1 MDAFVEILLG
11 LTLAGIVV
19 LLVWRRHL
27 KKKKDNMRKESLS
40 NDECASAVDL
50 TLFPEVKDN
59 SEESL
64 LIHCPACGLE
74 VSRYAPTCP
83 RCGHSIYLIR
93 PLQQETVIEVTLT
106 TVKVQNWDNTITT
119 IPPYA
124 LVSDSFQNWRGMRES
139 GGRRIKRSLNID
151 MTTVHFCTPQQ
162 LKNFEKR
169 GWLEGFERTGK
180 EEVNLHVFRHYLE
193 QYLRHHPRVNTSLTL
208 MVRQLQPTPQ
218 GLPIELYFFSANKD
232 WIPYERLQAEVFDH
246 VLAVLPQFGL
256 KVFQSPTGT
265 DILAL
270 SKQ

>member
-93 PLQQETVIEVTLT
+93 PLQQGAPLKRCNSLRNWAVAFFIEGEVTKRQRFSFPLLAL
-106 TVKVQNWDNTITT
+106 VITT
-119 IPPYA
+119 
-124 LVSDSFQNWRGMRES
+124 SNNCCKGS
-139 GGRRIKRSLNID
+139 
-151 MTTVHFCTPQQ
+151 
-162 LKNFEKR
+162 
-169 GWLEGFERTGK
+169 
-180 EEVNLHVFRHYLE
+180 
-193 QYLRHHPRVNTSLTL
+193 
-208 MVRQLQPTPQ
+208 
-218 GLPIELYFFSANKD
+218 
-232 WIPYERLQAEVFDH
+232 
-246 VLAVLPQFGL
+246 
-256 KVFQSPTGT
+256 
-265 DILAL
+265 
-270 SKQ
+270 

>member
-93 PLQQETVIEVTLT
+93 PLQQET
-106 TVKVQNWDNTITT
+106 
-119 IPPYA
+119 
-124 LVSDSFQNWRGMRES
+124 
-139 GGRRIKRSLNID
+139 
-151 MTTVHFCTPQQ
+151 
-162 LKNFEKR
+162 
-169 GWLEGFERTGK
+169 
-180 EEVNLHVFRHYLE
+180 
-193 QYLRHHPRVNTSLTL
+193 
-208 MVRQLQPTPQ
+208 
-218 GLPIELYFFSANKD
+218 
-232 WIPYERLQAEVFDH
+232 
-246 VLAVLPQFGL
+246 
-256 KVFQSPTGT
+256 
-265 DILAL
+265 
-270 SKQ
+270 

>member
-93 PLQQETVIEVTLT
+93 PLQQETVIKVIPTDQRKPESTRT
-106 TVKVQNWDNTITT
+106 TGCLSSFFGYFIV
-119 IPPYA
+119 
-124 LVSDSFQNWRGMRES
+124 LV
-139 GGRRIKRSLNID
+139 I
-151 MTTVHFCTPQQ
+151 
-162 LKNFEKR
+162 
-169 GWLEGFERTGK
+169 
-180 EEVNLHVFRHYLE
+180 
-193 QYLRHHPRVNTSLTL
+193 LTL
-208 MVRQLQPTPQ
+208 CGV
-218 GLPIELYFFSANKD
+218 FSFGEA
-232 WIPYERLQAEVFDH
+232 VFLLLVGI
-246 VLAVLPQFGL
+246 VLAFLFWPLVASF
-256 KVFQSPTGT
+256 
-265 DILAL
+265 AL
-270 SKQ
+270 LNFLD

>member
-93 PLQQETVIEVTLT
+93 PLQQETVI
-106 TVKVQNWDNTITT
+106 KVIRGNPNRPGKPLD
-119 IPPYA
+119 
-124 LVSDSFQNWRGMRES
+124 VS
-139 GGRRIKRSLNID
+139 L
-151 MTTVHFCTPQQ
+151 
-162 LKNFEKR
+162 L
-169 GWLEGFERTGK
+169 
-180 EEVNLHVFRHYLE
+180 
-193 QYLRHHPRVNTSLTL
+193 
-208 MVRQLQPTPQ
+208 
-218 GLPIELYFFSANKD
+218 FSVMFL
-232 WIPYERLQAEVFDH
+232 W
-246 VLAVLPQFGL
+246 
-256 KVFQSPTGT
+256 
-265 DILAL
+265 
-270 SKQ
+270 

>member
-93 PLQQETVIEVTLT
+93 PLQQETVI
-106 TVKVQNWDNTITT
+106 KVLSSFFG
-119 IPPYA
+119 YVS
-124 LVSDSFQNWRGMRES
+124 LVVGAVLF
-139 GGRRIKRSLNID
+139 
-151 MTTVHFCTPQQ
+151 
-162 LKNFEKR
+162 NFI
-169 GWLEGFERTGK
+169 GYFIVL
-180 EEVNLHVFRHYLE
+180 VI
-193 QYLRHHPRVNTSLTL
+193 LTL
-208 MVRQLQPTPQ
+208 CGV
-218 GLPIELYFFSANKD
+218 FSFGEA
-232 WIPYERLQAEVFDH
+232 VFLLLVGI
-246 VLAVLPQFGL
+246 VLAFLFWPLVASF
-256 KVFQSPTGT
+256 
-265 DILAL
+265 AL
-270 SKQ
+270 LNFLD

>member
-93 PLQQETVIEVTLT
+93 PLQQETVIKVIPTDQRKPESTRET
-106 TVKVQNWDNTITT
+106 TGCLSSFFGYVS
-119 IPPYA
+119 
-124 LVSDSFQNWRGMRES
+124 LVVGAVLFNFIGSF
-139 GGRRIKRSLNID
+139 IVLVI
-151 MTTVHFCTPQQ
+151 
-162 LKNFEKR
+162 
-169 GWLEGFERTGK
+169 
-180 EEVNLHVFRHYLE
+180 
-193 QYLRHHPRVNTSLTL
+193 LTL
-208 MVRQLQPTPQ
+208 CGV
-218 GLPIELYFFSANKD
+218 FSFGEA
-232 WIPYERLQAEVFDH
+232 VFLLLVGI
-246 VLAVLPQFGL
+246 VLAFLFWPLVASF
-256 KVFQSPTGT
+256 
-265 DILAL
+265 AL
-270 SKQ
+270 LNFLD

>member
-93 PLQQETVIEVTLT
+93 PLQQETVIKVIPTDQRKPESTRET
-106 TVKVQNWDNTITT
+106 TGCLSSFIGYFIV
-119 IPPYA
+119 
-124 LVSDSFQNWRGMRES
+124 LV
-139 GGRRIKRSLNID
+139 I
-151 MTTVHFCTPQQ
+151 
-162 LKNFEKR
+162 
-169 GWLEGFERTGK
+169 
-180 EEVNLHVFRHYLE
+180 
-193 QYLRHHPRVNTSLTL
+193 LTL
-208 MVRQLQPTPQ
+208 CGV
-218 GLPIELYFFSANKD
+218 FSFGEA
-232 WIPYERLQAEVFDH
+232 VFLLLVGI
-246 VLAVLPQFGL
+246 VLAFLFWPLVASF
-256 KVFQSPTGT
+256 
-265 DILAL
+265 AL
-270 SKQ
+270 LNFLD

>member
-93 PLQQETVIEVTLT
+93 PLQQETVIKVIPTDQRKPESTRETTGCLSSFFGYACGKSFCGFPRKSRTRCAICVSYRKCTL
-106 TVKVQNWDNTITT
+106 
-119 IPPYA
+119 
-124 LVSDSFQNWRGMRES
+124 
-139 GGRRIKRSLNID
+139 SLI
-151 MTTVHFCTPQQ
+151 H
-162 LKNFEKR
+162 
-169 GWLEGFERTGK
+169 
-180 EEVNLHVFRHYLE
+180 
-193 QYLRHHPRVNTSLTL
+193 
-208 MVRQLQPTPQ
+208 
-218 GLPIELYFFSANKD
+218 I
-232 WIPYERLQAEVFDH
+232 
-246 VLAVLPQFGL
+246 
-256 KVFQSPTGT
+256 
-265 DILAL
+265 
-270 SKQ
+270 

>member
-83 RCGHSIYLIR
+83 R
-93 PLQQETVIEVTLT
+93 T
-106 TVKVQNWDNTITT
+106 
-119 IPPYA
+119 
-124 LVSDSFQNWRGMRES
+124 
-139 GGRRIKRSLNID
+139 
-151 MTTVHFCTPQQ
+151 
-162 LKNFEKR
+162 
-169 GWLEGFERTGK
+169 
-180 EEVNLHVFRHYLE
+180 
-193 QYLRHHPRVNTSLTL
+193 
-208 MVRQLQPTPQ
+208 
-218 GLPIELYFFSANKD
+218 
-232 WIPYERLQAEVFDH
+232 FD
-246 VLAVLPQFGL
+246 LLDKA
-256 KVFQSPTGT
+256 SPTGNGDKGYSDGSEET
-265 DILAL
+265 RIDPGNHWMSLFFFRL
-270 SKQ
+270 CFFGSRSRFV

>member
-93 PLQQETVIEVTLT
+93 PLQQETVIKVIPTDQRKPESTRET
-106 TVKVQNWDNTITT
+106 TGCLSSFFGYVS
-119 IPPYA
+119 
-124 LVSDSFQNWRGMRES
+124 LVVG
-139 GGRRIKRSLNID
+139 
-151 MTTVHFCTPQQ
+151 
-162 LKNFEKR
+162 
-169 GWLEGFERTGK
+169 
-180 EEVNLHVFRHYLE
+180 
-193 QYLRHHPRVNTSLTL
+193 
-208 MVRQLQPTPQ
+208 
-218 GLPIELYFFSANKD
+218 
-232 WIPYERLQAEVFDH
+232 
-246 VLAVLPQFGL
+246 AVLFNFIGYFIVLVIFNPLWG
-256 KVFQSPTGT
+256 
-265 DILAL
+265 I
-270 SKQ
+270 